1 MSKDDAFKQGKEH
14 LEMMAAGECVMCDSG
29 IPHMTMLAIQD
40 PKTGKTSLATHCSGM
55 ENILIVGALESAKAY
70 WVGRMNEKAKVRD
83 DTNNFTSDLH

>member
-1 MSKDDAFKQGKEH
+1 MSKKSDFQLGRQH
-14 LEMMAAGECVMCDSG
+14 LEMMAAGECVMCETG

-40 PKTGKTSLATHCSGM
+40 PETGKTSLATHCSGM

-70 WVGRMNEKAKVRD
+70 WVRRMNEKAQVRD